1 MMGSLF
7 LFSCGIFEYKESPL
21 FRAFLF
27 SLMVVAAGVLGC
39 SSGLDAKDTAYVK
52 GRELF
57 LNKDYD
63 SAIEQFNKVI
73 EMDEKYV
80 EAYSLRAS
88 CYSALKKNDEAVKD
102 FSKAIEMDPNN
113 RGAYLGRSS
122 VYKAMG
128 KLPQAKSD
136 ELKASK
142 ISD

>member
-1 MMGSLF
+1 M
-7 LFSCGIFEYKESPL
+7 Y
-21 FRAFLF
+21 RAFLF
-27 SLMVVAAGVLGC
+27 SVIVVVAGVLGC
-39 SSGLDAKDTAYVK
+39 SSGLDAKGTAYVK

-57 LNKDYD
+57 LSKDYD

-73 EMDEKYV
+73 EMDEKFV
-80 EAYSLRAS
+80 EAYNMRGS

-102 FSKAIEMDPNN
+102 FSKAIELNPDN

-136 ELKASK
+136 TLNANK
-142 ISD
+142 IND

>member
-1 MMGSLF
+1 
-7 LFSCGIFEYKESPL
+7 
-21 FRAFLF
+21 
-27 SLMVVAAGVLGC
+27 
-39 SSGLDAKDTAYVK
+39 
-52 GRELF
+52 
-57 LNKDYD
+57 
-63 SAIEQFNKVI
+63 
-73 EMDEKYV
+73 MDEKYV

-142 ISD
+142 ISDW

>member
-1 MMGSLF
+1 L
-7 LFSCGIFEYKESPL
+7 Y
-21 FRAFLF
+21 RAFLF
-27 SLMVVAAGVLGC
+27 SLMLVVAGVLGC
-39 SSGLDAKDTAYVK
+39 SPAPDPKGLAIVK

-63 SAIEQFNKVI
+63 SAIEQVNKVI

-80 EAYSLRAS
+80 EAYTLRGN
-88 CYSALKKNDEAVKD
+88 CYLALKKNEEAVKD

-113 RGAYLGRSS
+113 RGAYLNRSLA
-122 VYKAMG
+122 YKAMG

-136 ELKASK
+136 TLKASK